1 MAAETVLAA
10 LKRLRAPLQ
19 RGEYDLHTL
28 VLSELVEAGL
38 RAEHEALL
46 APRCRIDFLCGGVGI
61 EIKRGRVERAKVLA
75 QLLRY
80 AESGRVEAL
89 VLVTERSLSLP
100 DTLAGVPLTVVC
112 LSRLWGIAL

>member
-1 MAAETVLAA
+1 MPAGPVLDA
-10 LKRLRAPLQ
+10 LRRLRVPLQ
-19 RGEYDLHTL
+19 RGEYDLHAL
-28 VLSELVEAGL
+28 ALAALGEAGL
-38 RAEHEALL
+38 SAEHEVTL

-75 QLLRY
+75 QLTRY
-80 AESGRVEAL
+80 AQSGRLSAL

-100 DTLAGVPLTVVC
+100 PSVAGVPLTVLC